1 MKDNSTEILELS
13 LSFLNR
19 IGMQLTFSQL
29 TEQLQQLS
37 VADLSQLRYLLKKYW
52 IEARR
57 AEIYQHYLQAKS
69 LESSQTF
76 SSDLETLKS
85 RLMK

>member
-1 MKDNSTEILELS
+1 
-13 LSFLNR
+13 
-19 IGMQLTFSQL
+19 MQLTFSQL
-29 TEQLQQLS
+29 VEQVQELP
-37 VADLSQLRYLLKKYW
+37 VDELSQLRFLLKRYW

-69 LESSQTF
+69 LESTLTF
-76 SSDLETLKS
+76 SSDLDTLKN